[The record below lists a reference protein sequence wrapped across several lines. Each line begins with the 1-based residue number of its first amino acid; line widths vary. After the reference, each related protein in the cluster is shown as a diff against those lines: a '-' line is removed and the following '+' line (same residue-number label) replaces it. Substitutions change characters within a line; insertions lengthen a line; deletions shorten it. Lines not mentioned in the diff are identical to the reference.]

1 MLLNLNLQ
9 KKLHRTEGEQ
19 TLRVQLELD
28 AGDFVAIYGPS
39 GIGKTTLLRMI
50 AGLSQ
55 ADTGFLSVDEVFW
68 FDKKKKLNLSPQKRK
83 VGFVFQDYALFPNM
97 TIWKN
102 LHFAN
107 PNAVLIQKLL
117 KETNLEALKDQQPA
131 QLSGGQQQRVALAR
145 ALVVESPI
153 LLLDEPLSALDHSLR
168 KNMQN
173 LIAELHQ
180 SYQRTTLMV
189 SHDIPEI
196 ISLANKLLVI
206 GDSDTILYD
215 NPKAYFEQENLLDEI
230 EEIGIVLAIDNTEIV
245 LQIGMKTKKM
255 FCTKERMKNIQV
267 GDQIRIKR
275 WVLPSEIHKIERE

>member
-1 MLLNLNLQ
+1 MLNLDLQ
-9 KKLHRTEGEQ
+9 KKLYRTEGERQ
-19 TLRVQLELD
+19 LRVQMQLD

-39 GIGKTTLLRMI
+39 GIGKTTLLRMV

-55 ADTGFLSVDEVFW
+55 ADAGFLSVNNKVW
-68 FDKKKKLNLSPQKRK
+68 FNQEKKLNLSPQKRK

-97 TIWKN
+97 TILEN
-102 LHFAN
+102 LYFAN
-107 PNAVLIQKLL
+107 SNSDLIHKLL
-117 KETNLEALKDQQPA
+117 KQTNLEILKDKKPA

-168 KNMQN
+168 QDMQN

-180 SYQRTTLMV
+180 TYRRTTLMV

-196 ISLANKLLVI
+196 INLANKLLVI
-206 GDSDTILYD
+206 KDGDTILYD

-230 EEIGIVLAIDNTEIV
+230 EETGIVLAIDNKSLV
-245 LQIGMKTKKM
+245 LQVGAKTRKM
-255 FCTKERMKNIQV
+255 TYSKTNLENIQV
-267 GDQIRIKR
+267 GDKISVKR
-275 WVLPSEIHKIERE
+275 WVLPSEIHEIERQ

>member
-1 MLLNLNLQ
+1 MLLNVDL
-9 KKLHRTEGEQ
+9 KKKIDRTEGAQ
-19 TLRVQLELD
+19 QLNIQMELD
-28 AGDFVAIYGPS
+28 KGDFVAIYGAS

-55 ADTGFLSVDEVFW
+55 ADTGFLAINKVLW
-68 FDKKKKLNLSPQKRK
+68 FDEEKNINLSPQERK

-97 TIWKN
+97 TIFEN

-107 PNAVLIQKLL
+107 SNASLIQKLL
-117 KETNLEALKDQQPA
+117 KQTNLEALKDKKPT

-145 ALVVESPI
+145 ALMVDSPI

-168 KNMQN
+168 QEMQH

-206 GDSDTILYD
+206 KGSATILYD

-230 EEIGIVLAIDNTEIV
+230 EEVGLVLAMNENELL
-245 LQIGMKTKKM
+245 LQIGEKKRSIPYSKV
-255 FCTKERMKNIQV
+255 TLENIQV
-267 GDQIRIKR
+267 GDRLCLKR
-275 WVLPSEIHKIERE
+275 WVLPSEIHKIERQ

>member
-1 MLLNLNLQ
+1 MLNLDLQ
-9 KKLHRTEGEQ
+9 KKLYRTEGERQ
-19 TLRVQLELD
+19 LRVQIQLD
-28 AGDFVAIYGPS
+28 VGDFVAIYGPS

-55 ADTGFLSVDEVFW
+55 ADAGFLSVNNKVW
-68 FDKKKKLNLSPQKRK
+68 FDQEKKLNLSPQKRK

-97 TIWKN
+97 TILEN

-107 PNAVLIQKLL
+107 SNSALIQKLL
-117 KETNLEALKDQQPA
+117 KQTNLEILKNKKPA
-131 QLSGGQQQRVALAR
+131 QPSGGQQQRVALAR

-168 KNMQN
+168 QDMQN

-180 SYQRTTLMV
+180 TYQRTTLMV

-196 ISLANKLLVI
+196 INLANKLLVI
-206 GDSDTILYD
+206 KDGDTILYD

-230 EEIGIVLAIDNTEIV
+230 EEIGIVLAIDNKGLV
-245 LQIGMKTKKM
+245 LKIGAKTRKM
-255 FCTKERMKNIQV
+255 AYSKAILENIQV
-267 GDQIRIKR
+267 GNKISVKR
-275 WVLPSEIHKIERE
+275 WVLPSEIHEIERE

>member
-1 MLLNLNLQ
+1 MGLDLNLQ
-9 KKLHRTEGEQ
+9 KKLYRTEGERQ
-19 TLRVQLELD
+19 LKVQLKLD
-28 AGDFVAIYGPS
+28 KGDFVAIYGPS

-55 ADTGFLSVDEVFW
+55 ADAGFLSINNICW
-68 FDKKKKLNLSPQKRK
+68 FDKKKELNLSPQKRK

-97 TIWKN
+97 TILQN

-107 PNAVLIQKLL
+107 PNTSLIQKLL
-117 KETNLEALKDQQPA
+117 KQTNLEGLKHKKPA

-168 KNMQN
+168 EEMQN

-189 SHDIPEI
+189 SHNIPEI
-196 ISLANKLLVI
+196 INLANKLLVI
-206 GDSDTILYD
+206 KDADAILYD
-215 NPKAYFEQENLLDEI
+215 HPKAYFEQENLLNEI
-230 EEIGIVLAIDNTEIV
+230 QETGIVLAINVDELV
-245 LQIGMKTKKM
+245 LQIDGKARKMSYTKASL
-255 FCTKERMKNIQV
+255 ENIQI
-267 GDQIRIKR
+267 GDKINVKR
-275 WVLPSEIHKIERE
+275 WVLPSEIHEIERQ